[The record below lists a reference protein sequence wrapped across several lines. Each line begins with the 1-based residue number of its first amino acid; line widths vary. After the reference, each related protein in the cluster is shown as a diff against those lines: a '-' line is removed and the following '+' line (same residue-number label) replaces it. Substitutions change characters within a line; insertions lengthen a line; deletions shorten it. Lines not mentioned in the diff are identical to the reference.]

1 MILTQKFA
9 AKSTKI
15 NKPLQHFLL
24 GKELP
29 LEELPFPKEIIDS
42 HIRAGWI
49 TLRQGI
55 KDHHGRVT
63 AALAGRQEWFCR
75 RCGNTGQSGFGV
87 CSCARCGRS
96 CVYCRHCLPMGVIR
110 SCTRLASW
118 SGPEPEQLNSRLQ
131 NGKPLCV
138 WNGTLSPEQA
148 DAAVRLDQAV
158 TSGASFLTWAVTGA
172 GKTELL
178 FPAIEHALGRGERV
192 TLAAP
197 RIDVVRELYP
207 RMKAAFP
214 DVPVSALYGGSEHQ
228 VPGAPL
234 VLSTAHQ
241 LIRYYRYFDKIFIDE
256 VDAFPFH
263 FDPMLDF
270 AVRKAGKPGAPI
282 GYLSATPPN
291 DLKYAFESGRLA
303 GAKIARRYHG
313 HPLPV
318 PRFHWTGNWSRSVRK
333 AHLPHS
339 FLSWLQEKS
348 AEKKQ
353 LFCFVPS
360 VALCHELTGLLQ
372 KADLFPA
379 AGVHAQDPDRHDKVT
394 AFREGKLRLLVTTT
408 ILERGVTVPGVDI
421 AVFGADDPVFDE
433 RALVQ
438 ISGRAGRAADQPD
451 GDIVFFHNGKTLEMI
466 RAVRH
471 IEKMNREGGF

>member
-1 MILTQKFA
+1 MLFTQEFS
-9 AKSTKI
+9 AKRTI
-15 NKPLQHFLL
+15 NPTLQSFLF

-29 LEELPFPKEIIDS
+29 LEELPFPPEIINS

-49 TLRQGI
+49 SLRPGI
-55 KDHHGRVT
+55 EARDEGLITALTGRKS
-63 AALAGRQEWFCR
+63 WICR
-75 RCGNTGQSGFGV
+75 RCGNTRENGFGT
-87 CSCARCGRS
+87 CTCAHCGKA

-118 SGPEPEQLNSRLQ
+118 SGPEPEQPHSYLES
-131 NGKPLCV
+131 GKPLCV
-138 WNGTLSPEQA
+138 WNGRLSPEQEQ
-148 DAAVRLDQAV
+148 AAIRLDQALNA
-158 TSGASFLTWAVTGA
+158 GDSFLVWAVTGA

-178 FPAIEHALGRGERV
+178 FPAIGHALRRGESV
-192 TLAAP
+192 TIAAP

-207 RMKAAFP
+207 RIRAAFP
-214 DVPVSALYGGSEHQ
+214 DVPVSALYGGSEHL

-234 VLSTAHQ
+234 VLATAHQ
-241 LIRYYRYFDKIFIDE
+241 LIRYYHCFDKIFIDE

-282 GYLSATPPN
+282 GYLSATPPH
-291 DLKYAFESGRLA
+291 DLKYAYESGRLA
-303 GAKIARRYHG
+303 GTKIARRYHG

-318 PRFHWTGNWSRSVRK
+318 PRCQWAGNWAHAVRK
-333 AHLPHS
+333 SRLPRS
-339 FLSWLQEKS
+339 FFAWLQKKS
-348 AEKKQ
+348 EEQKQ

-360 VALCHELTGLLQ
+360 VALCLKLTGLIQ
-372 KADLFPA
+372 KAGLSPS
-379 AGVHAQDPDRHDKVT
+379 AGVHAQDPDRHEKVT
-394 AFREGKLRLLVTTT
+394 AFREGRLRILVTTT

-451 GDIVFFHNGKTLEMI
+451 GEIVFFHNGRTLEMI